1 MEFTPIIL
9 VHVITA
15 LGALVSGGIALA
27 ARKGSPVHRI
37 SGRIWVVLMLAT
49 ALVSFGI
56 TREGQ
61 FSAIHLLS
69 IIAIVGVSGA
79 IYAAKQ
85 GRIKAHR
92 RGMTATY
99 VSLAIAGAFTLVP
112 GRRLGDMVWQA
123 VGLI

>member
-1 MEFTPIIL
+1 MGFTPIIL
-9 VHVITA
+9 VHVVTA
-15 LGALVSGGIALA
+15 LGALVFGGVALA

-37 SGRIWVVLMLAT
+37 SGRVWVVLMLTT
-49 ALVSFGI
+49 AMVSFGI
-56 TREGQ
+56 TREGGL
-61 FSAIHLLS
+61 SAIHLLS
-69 IIAIVGVSGA
+69 VITLVGVSAA

-92 RGMTATY
+92 HGMTATY
-99 VSLAIAGAFTLVP
+99 VSLAVAGVFTLVP